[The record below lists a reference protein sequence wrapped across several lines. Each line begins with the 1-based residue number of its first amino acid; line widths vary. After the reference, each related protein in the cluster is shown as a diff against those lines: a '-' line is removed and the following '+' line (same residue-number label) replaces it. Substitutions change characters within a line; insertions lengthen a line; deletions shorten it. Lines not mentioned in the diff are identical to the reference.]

1 MTLGADTALKSTAGD
16 ITFDTT
22 LDGGYRLTV
31 NSAGTTTF
39 GGSVGGSEALGV
51 LLIEA
56 SGTTALSGSA
66 VTTIGSQRYSNAVT
80 LGADTAL
87 KSTAG
92 DITFES
98 DVKSDV
104 MSDVN
109 YSLTVFDSGTTTFS
123 GPVGGSS
130 AGEELLSL
138 FIKSVGGATING
150 GFVITKGPQTYNDIV
165 TLGANTILTGAN
177 ITLGS
182 VVKSDVTY
190 GLNYRLTVS
199 DFGKTTFS
207 GPVGGSSSGEK
218 LLSLFI
224 KSIGGTTIHCGTVTT
239 TGPQRYYN
247 TVTLGANTTL
257 KGYGITFDATVQ
269 SDGTDNYSLTV
280 WDPGVT
286 IFNGSIGGTT
296 SGTEL
301 SSLET
306 YGIDPILNGGSVT
319 TTGPQTYHDNVTLG
333 ANTTLTGSGITFD
346 STVQSDVRSDTN
358 LSLTVV
364 DSGSTVFGGAVGG
377 DGTVTGEKL
386 SSLTISSVGDATLN
400 GIQATGPISVVTS
413 TGNLIVDG
421 NISTLDTSAKAIQL
435 NAGQDLA
442 AGTATGGNI
451 IINSGTISVGTGGI
465 ATLYTGSVLNSTGLT
480 NLVGSGSG
488 RFRYNSNQSVT
499 NYNTLL
505 APLTTGLNA
514 IYRESPSVEVALA
527 NESIQSITGVQN
539 NDPVTN
545 LAGLIALGYSNPTV
559 TVLTDNTTSVYASTR
574 VDDVL
579 LNSPPVI
586 VDDLITVVSA
596 HVDDVATTA
605 DEVESNLPGTTHV
618 DDLPTLD
625 VGTTPPASGVISGT
639 GPSTHVAVPPLVLA
653 GINTFNGGNPVT
665 AAVPNMHSEGISPNV
680 QGDVIKNEADKY
692 ADLVQKVLMT
702 GGAVLILGSGA
713 LLLGK
718 KYTVSHA
725 AFGKHANVY
734 AHLDH
739 GYQHLNSDVLPKE
752 SEQKREVS
760 VRIHLDMG
768 IQEVKVEAGSLVNS
782 D

>member
-1 MTLGADTALKSTAGD
+1 MTGATTINTDTITSLGSQTYTGAVTIGTGTVL
-16 ITFDTT
+16 TT
-22 LDGGYRLTV
+22 TDSAVLFKDTV
-31 NSAGTTTF
+31 NSASGETNTLTVDA
-39 GGSVGGSEALGV
+39 GSGSVTFNKAVGGTDALGALGV
-51 LLIEA
+51 KSTDTTMFSGGVTAA
-56 SGTTALSGSA
+56 SLTTNAGGTTA
-66 VTTIGSQRYSNAVT
+66 I
-80 LGADTAL
+80 
-87 KSTAG
+87 
-92 DITFES
+92 
-98 DVKSDV
+98 
-104 MSDVN
+104 
-109 YSLTVFDSGTTTFS
+109 
-123 GPVGGSS
+123 
-130 AGEELLSL
+130 
-138 FIKSVGGATING
+138 
-150 GFVITKGPQTYNDIV
+150 
-165 TLGANTILTGAN
+165 
-177 ITLGS
+177 
-182 VVKSDVTY
+182 
-190 GLNYRLTVS
+190 
-199 DFGKTTFS
+199 
-207 GPVGGSSSGEK
+207 
-218 LLSLFI
+218 
-224 KSIGGTTIHCGTVTT
+224 
-239 TGPQRYYN
+239 
-247 TVTLGANTTL
+247 
-257 KGYGITFDATVQ
+257 
-269 SDGTDNYSLTV
+269 
-280 WDPGVT
+280 
-286 IFNGSIGGTT
+286 
-296 SGTEL
+296 
-301 SSLET
+301 
-306 YGIDPILNGGSVT
+306 NGGSVT
-319 TTGPQTYHDNVTLG
+319 TTFGKQTYDDNVTLG
-333 ANTTLTGSGITFD
+333 KDTVLTSTDGDITFDSSVDGGYNLTVNSGRKTIFGGLVGSTTPLLSLKTSGLDPVLYGSVTTTGAQIYHDIVTLGSDIILTGDGITFD

-364 DSGSTVFGGAVGG
+364 DSGSTVFNGAVGG

-514 IYRESPSVEVALA
+514 IYRESPSLEVALA

-639 GPSTHVAVPPLVLA
+639 GPSIPVAVPPLVLA

-665 AAVPNMHSEGISPNV
+665 AAVPNRHSEGISPNV

-718 KYTVSHA
+718 KYTVSQA

-768 IQEVKVEAGSLVNS
+768 IQEVKVNAGSLVNS